1 MKKITLI
8 FIIILCTACSANYD
22 IIVSDNSIEEK
33 SSILINKNEEDYDKL
48 INEFNANLY
57 GAIESINNKDSLLLQ
72 NIDNDNEY
80 GINYYNKYNFN
91 NYNQSILLKECYE
104 NVDVYTTN
112 GYLNINTSDNFKC
125 FEYYNYLSN
134 INITVKTEYKLR
146 GNYDKKDGNTYI
158 WNIDKTNYS
167 TKPIKISLKINK
179 NNISNQSSVSKFFDI
194 LIYLI
199 VIIILFSFVVIY
211 NKVKKSNK

>member
-48 INEFNANLY
+48 ISELNANLY

-104 NVDVYTTN
+104 NVDVYITN

-134 INITVKTEYKLR
+134 INITVKTEYKLS
-146 GNYDKKDGNTYI
+146 GNYDRKDGNTYI

-167 TKPIKISLKINK
+167 GKPIKLSIKINK
-179 NNISNQSSVSKFFDI
+179 NNISNQSNVSKFFDI
-194 LIYLI
+194 IIYLI
-199 VIIILFSFVVIY
+199 IIIILVSFVVIY